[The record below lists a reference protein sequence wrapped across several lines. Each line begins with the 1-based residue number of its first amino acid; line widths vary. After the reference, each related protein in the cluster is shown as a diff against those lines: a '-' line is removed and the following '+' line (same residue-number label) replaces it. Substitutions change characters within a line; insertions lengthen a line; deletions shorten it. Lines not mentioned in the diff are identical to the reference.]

1 MHELSLAAEICRI
14 TERTVGPARAP
25 RVVTVAIE
33 IGDDAGVEPGN
44 LEFCLGVL
52 LAEPPFG
59 HAAPRVTRTRGA
71 ELRVAYLEVD
81 DDGPHD

>member
-14 TERTVGPARAP
+14 AERTVGPGRAA
-25 RVVTVAIE
+25 RVVTVGIE

-52 LAEPPFG
+52 LKEPPFQ
-59 HAAPRVTRTRGA
+59 HAAPRVSCIRGS
-71 ELRVAYLEVD
+71 ELRVTYLEVD
-81 DDGPHD
+81 E